1 MEEHKCETAAGPAG
15 PSRLR
20 RVSGLAAFGA
30 LTVLLCS
37 GATSPTNCNANIG
50 PSSGEIIGAA
60 VGVGVG
66 LAVIVVVVVHVS
78 TNHAVTGCVVTGP
91 GGPELQTS
99 DKRYSLDGDVAGIKV
114 GDRVKISGKHVK
126 RTKDMTGDQVYRVK
140 ELKKNYGPCP
150 VKPAA

>member
-1 MEEHKCETAAGPAG
+1 V
-15 PSRLR
+15 L
-20 RVSGLAAFGA
+20 AFGA

-37 GATSPTNCNANIG
+37 GATSPTNCSVGNIG

-78 TNHAVTGCVVTGP
+78 TNHAVMGCVVTGP

-114 GDRVKISGKHVK
+114 GDRVKISGKHIK
-126 RTKDMTGDQVYRVK
+126 KTKDQTGDQVYQVK
-140 ELKKNYGPCP
+140 QLKKDYGPCP